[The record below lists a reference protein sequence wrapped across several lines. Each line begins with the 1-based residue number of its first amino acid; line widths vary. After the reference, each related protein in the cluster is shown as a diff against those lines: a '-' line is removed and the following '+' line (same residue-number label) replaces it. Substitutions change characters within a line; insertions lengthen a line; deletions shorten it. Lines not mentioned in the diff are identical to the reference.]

1 MNNEIQGF
9 ISSLI
14 LAWNSHCLEKVQP
27 FYHLDSEMVDVGQ
40 ATPKRGLEGVRQT
53 MAHYWQAFPD
63 LCITQDGFVIQGNE
77 IALFWTATGTHRG
90 TIWNVPATGRS
101 ISIRGVVHLQLRGNK
116 IIKTDAIWDVAGLL
130 RAMKLLPE
138 L

>member
-1 MNNEIQGF
+1 
-9 ISSLI
+9 
-14 LAWNSHCLEKVQP
+14 
-27 FYHLDSEMVDVGQ
+27 
-40 ATPKRGLEGVRQT
+40 